1 MIGSKFAGR
10 SDLPLSIACRKEE
23 TIEIRSTESTAPESQ
38 PLQHKL
44 AAILYA
50 DVEGYSRLTGADE
63 SGTHRTL
70 SAYLDLF
77 AETIRAHCGEVKHYA
92 GDAVLADFSTV
103 SDALKC
109 AVAVQR
115 ELKQRNDGL
124 PEGKRAQFRIGLNLG
139 EVIVDRGEV
148 YGNGVNVAARLETLA
163 EPGGICVSGNVVDAV
178 GTKLTLDY
186 EYIGEHT
193 VKNIDKPVRAYRVTE
208 AQGGLPLTRQRHRFS
223 LLKRLSSTRTRS
235 YTFAGLA
242 ALILATALAWQFTRS
257 NRQAEDPVLALP
269 QGPSIAVL
277 PFANLSGDPTQ
288 EYFSDGLTEDLI
300 TGLSRFR
307 DLLVIGRNTTFRYKG
322 QAVDIRKVGRD
333 LGARYVVEGSV
344 RRDILTV
351 RVNAQLLDANSGK
364 HLWAETFDR
373 KLSVAELFALQDE
386 ITAQIIGAI
395 AGSYGVIS
403 RTNRETAR
411 TAGTGNL
418 NAYDCVLQAYAYE
431 QLLTPESHAVTRDC
445 LERAVKLDPAY
456 ADAWSKLAF
465 LYADEYAWG
474 YNPRPDSLARAL
486 EAAQRAVELDPSS
499 GMTHWHLA
507 RTHFWRN
514 EVQEAVTEAER
525 ALALNPNNAFVLAAA
540 GGYMAP
546 TGGDNLKR
554 AVQLTSKALR
564 IDPNPPGW
572 YYVPQILFHYDR
584 REYEAALAA
593 SLKMNMP
600 KFFQTHVYRSAIYGE
615 LGRSA
620 DAAASRD
627 KLLQLY
633 PTYAKN
639 ARHELEKFNVN
650 RALADHIIDGLRK
663 AGLDIPAE

>member
-1 MIGSKFAGR
+1 MSEQA
-10 SDLPLSIACRKEE
+10 LS
-23 TIEIRSTESTAPESQ
+23 
-38 PLQHKL
+38 HKL

-63 SGTHRTL
+63 AGTHRTL

-77 AETIRAHCGEVKHYA
+77 AETIKAHRGEVKHYA
-92 GDAVLADFSTV
+92 GDAVLADFTTV
-103 SDALKC
+103 SDALNC
-109 AVAVQR
+109 AVAVQQAIK
-115 ELKQRNDGL
+115 EKNNEVPQA
-124 PEGKRAQFRIGLNLG
+124 KRVQFRIGLNLG

-178 GTKLTLDY
+178 GAKLALRY
-186 EYIGEHT
+186 EYMGEHR
-193 VKNIDKPVRAYRVTE
+193 VKNIDKPVRAYRVSE
-208 AQGGLPLTRQRHRFS
+208 AQHASSWQRSTFF
-223 LLKRLSSTRTRS
+223 LMKRLGATRKRS
-235 YTFAGLA
+235 FVFAGLMVLIVA
-242 ALILATALAWQFTRS
+242 AALAWRFFPIDFQR
-257 NRQAEDPVLALP
+257 EDPILALP
-269 QGPSIAVL
+269 KGPSIAVL
-277 PFANLSGDPTQ
+277 PFTNLSGDPAQ

-307 DLLVIGRNTTFRYKG
+307 DLLVIGRNTTFQYKG
-322 QAVDIRKVGRD
+322 RAVDIRKIGRD
-333 LGARYVVEGSV
+333 LGAHYVVEGSV
-344 RRDILTV
+344 RRSGSTV
-351 RVNAQLLDANSGK
+351 RLNAQLLDANSGK
-364 HLWAETFDR
+364 HLWAQTFDR
-373 KLSVAELFALQDE
+373 ELTVAELFALQDE
-386 ITAQIIGAI
+386 ITAQIVGAI

-403 RTNRETAR
+403 RTQREASIA
-411 TAGTGNL
+411 AGTANL
-418 NAYDCVLQAYAYE
+418 EAYDCVLRAYAYE
-431 QLLTPESHAVTRDC
+431 QLLTPEAHAVTRDC

-465 LYADEYAWG
+465 LYTDEYAFG
-474 YNPRPDSLARAL
+474 YNPRSGSLDRAL
-486 EAAQRAVELDPSS
+486 GAAQRAVELDPSS

-514 EVQEAVTEAER
+514 EVEEALIEAER

-546 TGGDNLKR
+546 TGGDNLRR

-572 YYVPQILFHYDR
+572 YYVPQILFHYDK
-584 REYEAALAA
+584 REYEAALVA

-600 KFFQTHVYRSAIYGE
+600 KFFHTHVWRSAIYGE

-633 PTYAKN
+633 PTYAEN
-639 ARHELEKFNVN
+639 ARRELKKFNVN
-650 RALADHIIDGLRK
+650 PALADHIIDGLRK
-663 AGLDIPAE
+663 AGLDIPPETK

>member
-1 MIGSKFAGR
+1 M
-10 SDLPLSIACRKEE
+10 PLSIARRKEE
-23 TIEIRSTESTAPESQ
+23 TIENRPTDSASTESQ

-50 DVEGYSRLTGADE
+50 DVAGYSRLTGEDE
-63 SGTHRTL
+63 AGTHRTL

-77 AETIRAHCGEVKHYA
+77 AETIRGHRGEVKHYA

-103 SDALKC
+103 SDALNC

-124 PEGKRAQFRIGLNLG
+124 PEAKRAQFRIGLNLG

-178 GTKLTLDY
+178 GAKLPLSY
-186 EYIGEHT
+186 EYRGEHR

-208 AQGGLPLTRQRHRFS
+208 ARQGVSWQRSPFL
-223 LLKRLSSTRTRS
+223 LLKRLASTRARRFV
-235 YTFAGLA
+235 FAGLA
-242 ALILATALAWQFTRS
+242 VLIVAAAVAWRFSPIEFQR
-257 NRQAEDPVLALP
+257 EDPILALP
-269 QGPSIAVL
+269 KGPAIAVL
-277 PFANLSGDPTQ
+277 PFTNLGGDPAQ

-300 TGLSRFR
+300 TGLSRFP
-307 DLLVIGRNTTFRYKG
+307 DLLVIGRNTTSQYKG
-322 QAVDIRKVGRD
+322 QAVDIRKVGRE

-344 RRDILTV
+344 RRAAKTV
-351 RVNAQLLDANSGK
+351 RVTSQLLDARDGK

-373 KLSVAELFALQDE
+373 ELSVGELFAVQDE

-395 AGSYGVIS
+395 AGSYGVIP
-403 RTNRETAR
+403 RTRHEAAVV
-411 TAGTGNL
+411 AGTTNL
-418 NAYDCVLQAYAYE
+418 EAYDCVLQAYAYE
-431 QLLTPESHAVTRDC
+431 HILSPEIHAATRDC

-456 ADAWSKLAF
+456 AAAWSKLAF

-474 YNPRPDSLARAL
+474 YNPRPGSLDRAL
-486 EAAQRAVELDPSS
+486 EAAQRAVELNPSS

-514 EVQEAVTEAER
+514 EVEDALAAAER
-525 ALALNPNNAFVLAAA
+525 ALALSSNNAFVLAAA
-540 GGYMAP
+540 GAYMAP

-554 AVQLTSKALR
+554 GMQLASKALR
-564 IDPNPPGW
+564 IDPNAPGW
-572 YYVPQILFHYDR
+572 YHVPEILFHYDR

-593 SLKMNMP
+593 CLKMNMP
-600 KFFQTHVYRSAIYGE
+600 KFFMTYVYRTAIYGQ
-615 LGRSA
+615 LRRSA
-620 DAAASRD
+620 DALASRD

-633 PTYAKN
+633 PTFAKN

-663 AGLDIPAE
+663 AGLDIPPA